1 MLAGAGY
8 RQTVRSAS
16 RAACSPTSCPTA
28 GSSSS
33 TAISAATSIRNMLV
47 DVEVLDVSDDEAR
60 ALLLSIDPLASLAET
75 QEELHRRCLELTP
88 TPSLEL
94 EVAWREA
101 LDRAAT
107 PPEPPPAVKWPER
120 FVVMIE
126 CRDEKQQVELLT
138 RFHKEGLECKAIV
151 T

>member
-1 MLAGAGY
+1 PAPAPAPAPP
-8 RQTVRSAS
+8 TPPPPPSPADPN
-16 RAACSPTSCPTA
+16 AAPP
-28 GSSSS
+28 
-33 TAISAATSIRNMLV
+33 
-47 DVEVLDVSDDEAR
+47 
-60 ALLLSIDPLASLAET
+60 
-75 QEELHRRCLELTP
+75 RRCLALTP
-88 TPSLEL
+88 PPSPAL

-101 LDRAAT
+101 LDRAA
-107 PPEPPPAVKWPER
+107 PPPDPPPAVKWPER